1 MSDRARLLE
10 LIREHSFR
18 TGDFLLASGKRSDFY
33 IDLRKTS
40 LTAEG
45 ATLIGR
51 LLLSE
56 LDAAGWSPAAVGGL
70 TLGADPLTTAT
81 GMAAFA
87 QGRPLAG
94 FLVRKAPKDHGT
106 GKRIERAGDLQNG
119 AAVVVLDDTVTTGG
133 STLDAVRAAQS
144 EGFQVLGALCVVD
157 RGEGGA
163 EALAE
168 AGIPLRSLFALSDLR
183 G

>member
-1 MSDRARLLE
+1 MSDRERLLA

-18 TGDFLLASGKRSDFY
+18 TGDFLLASGKRSSFY
-33 IDLRKTS
+33 VDLRKTS

-51 LLLSE
+51 LLFAE
-56 LDAAGWSPAAVGGL
+56 LRAAGWQADGVGGL

-81 GMAAFA
+81 SMAAHA
-87 QGRPLAG
+87 AGQRLAG

-106 GKRIERAGDLQNG
+106 GKRIERAGDLPEG
-119 AAVVVLDDTVTTGG
+119 GTVVVLDDTVTTGG
-133 STLDAVRAAQS
+133 STLDAVRAARA
-144 EGFQVLGALCVVD
+144 EGFQVIGALCIVD
-157 RGEGGA
+157 RGEGGS
-163 EALAE
+163 EALAAE
-168 AGIPLRSLFALSDLR
+168 GIALRSLFTIGDLR

>member
-1 MSDRARLLE
+1 M
-10 LIREHSFR
+10 
-18 TGDFLLASGKRSDFY
+18 ASGKRSNFY
-33 IDLRKTS
+33 IDLRRTS

-87 QGRPLAG
+87 QDRPLAG

-106 GKRIERAGDLQNG
+106 GKRIERAGDLLDG
-119 AAVVVLDDTVTTGG
+119 AAVVILDDTVTTGG